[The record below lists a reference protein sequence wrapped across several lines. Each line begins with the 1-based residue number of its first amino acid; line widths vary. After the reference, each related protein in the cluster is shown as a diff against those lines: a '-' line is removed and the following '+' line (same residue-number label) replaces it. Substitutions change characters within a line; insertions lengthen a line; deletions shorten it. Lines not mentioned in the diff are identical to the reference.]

1 MKPAT
6 MHARMSERVPV
17 APLWYKQMMPRI
29 SALIALFISFTSVH
43 AADVRFGIDVL
54 EDENFKSIE
63 KLRVGLVANPAS
75 VDAKLRHTA
84 DVLHAAKNVK
94 LVALF
99 GPEHGVYGN
108 AAAGE
113 KIEDQIDPRIKKPL
127 YSLYGKNNRP
137 TTQAIK
143 KIDALLFDLQDIGSR
158 SYTYIATMKNCMEAC
173 AEHDTTFI
181 ILDRPNPLGGV
192 RVEGPDLQKGF
203 ESGVSS
209 LPVPYV
215 HGMTMGELAQLVQK
229 QFFPKY
235 TKLKVVK
242 MNGWSREMIWRDTGH
257 EWIPTSPHVPHADT
271 CFAYAA
277 TGILGEL
284 YIINIGVGYTMP
296 FEMVGSPWING
307 EALAGAMPKHKGI
320 VFRPAYF
327 KPYYSTFKGEACE
340 GIQMHWPDPKSA
352 DDIVQ
357 INYELM
363 SLLNAPQLFKD
374 GDAKALAEAKVAR
387 KAALKKNYKKA
398 STQPF
403 KWDARSRMVDK
414 VSGSDEPR
422 KWLIEGKPMGELF
435 AKWKKQCEQFREKR
449 KQYLLY

>member
-1 MKPAT
+1 MHRICLAALLLITPA
-6 MHARMSERVPV
+6 
-17 APLWYKQMMPRI
+17 
-29 SALIALFISFTSVH
+29 F

-54 EDENFKSIE
+54 EDANFKDIANQ
-63 KLRVGLVANPAS
+63 KVGLVANPAS

-84 DVLHAAKNVK
+84 DILNSSQNVK

-99 GPEHGVYGN
+99 GPEHGVFGDAY
-108 AAAGE
+108 AGD
-113 KIEDQIDPRIKKPL
+113 KVEDRIDPRTHKPI
-127 YSLYGKNNRP
+127 YSLYGKTHRP

-143 KIDALLFDLQDIGSR
+143 KMDALLFDLQDIGAR

-173 AEHDTTFI
+173 AEHDLPLV

-192 RVEGPDLQKGF
+192 RIEGPDLQKGF

-215 HGMTMGELAQLVQK
+215 HGLTMGELAQLVQK

-235 TKLKVVK
+235 TKLKIIK
-242 MNGWSREMIWRDTGH
+242 MTGWTRDMIWDDTGH
-257 EWIPTSPHVPHADT
+257 EWIPTSPHVPT
-271 CFAYAA
+271 GKSCFGYAA

-284 YIINIGVGYTMP
+284 YVINIGVGYTLP

-307 EALAGAMPKHKGI
+307 DTLARAMPPHKGI
-320 VFRPAYF
+320 VFRPCHF
-327 KPYYSTFKGEACE
+327 KPFYGTFKGEACQ

-357 INYELM
+357 INYELL
-363 SLLNAPQLFKD
+363 SLLNAKELFRESD
-374 GDAKALAEAKVAR
+374 ERALIAAIEAK
-387 KAALKKNYKKA
+387 KAALRKNQKKA
-398 STQPF
+398 ATQPF
-403 KWDARSRMVDK
+403 KWDPRSKMFDK
-414 VSGSDEPR
+414 VSGSDESR
-422 KWLIEGKPMGELF
+422 KWLLDGKPMNELF
-435 AKWKKQCEQFREKR
+435 TKWKKQCEEFRESR